1 MDAEDESV
9 KFLEEHIE
17 ESFGAIMEEF
27 VIENLY
33 WLEQGDH
40 ARAVAE
46 MFMLE
51 DEDGETNRNLIC
63 LFPPFYPNKLDK

>member
-46 MFMLE
+46 MYMLTKSGHE
-51 DEDGETNRNLIC
+51 RNLVC
-63 LFPPFYPNKLDK
+63 LFPPFYPLDK

>member
-1 MDAEDESV
+1 MDESV
-9 KFLEEHIE
+9 KFVEEHIE

-46 MFMLE
+46 MYMLE
-51 DEDGETNRNLIC
+51 DGAHNRNLVC
-63 LFPPFYPNKLDK
+63 LFPPFYPNKLDNK

>member
-1 MDAEDESV
+1 MDESV
-9 KFLEEHIE
+9 EFLEKHIE
-17 ESFGAIMEEF
+17 ESFGAIMKEF

-46 MFMLE
+46 MYMHGHE
-51 DEDGETNRNLIC
+51 RNLVC
-63 LFPPFYPNKLDK
+63 LFPPFYPLDK

>member
-17 ESFGAIMEEF
+17 ESFGGNNGRVCDRESF
-27 VIENLY
+27 

-46 MFMLE
+46 MYMLTKSGHE
-51 DEDGETNRNLIC
+51 RNLVC
-63 LFPPFYPNKLDK
+63 LFPPFLSA

>member
-1 MDAEDESV
+1 MDESV
-9 KFLEEHIE
+9 KFVEEHIE

-27 VIENLY
+27 LIENLY
-33 WLEQGDH
+33 WIERGDH

-46 MFMLE
+46 MYMLE
-51 DEDGETNRNLIC
+51 DGAHNRNLVC

>member
-1 MDAEDESV
+1 M
-9 KFLEEHIE
+9 K
-17 ESFGAIMEEF
+17 EF

-46 MFMLE
+46 MYMY
-51 DEDGETNRNLIC
+51 GHKGNLVC
-63 LFPPFYPNKLDK
+63 LFPPFYPLDK